1 MADSINSSLSAIG
14 AYTTMMNNSAQ
25 NIANLNTEPYKP
37 RETVMQDTV
46 AGGVSALTVRNQN
59 VDRVDLSKE
68 AVDLKV
74 AEYGIKANLS
84 VLKREQEAQKTIID
98 IIA

>member
-1 MADSINSSLSAIG
+1 MADGINSALSAIG

-25 NIANLNTEPYKP
+25 NVANLNTEPYKP
-37 RETVMQDTV
+37 RETVMQDAA
-46 AGGVSALTVRNQN
+46 AGGVSAMTVRNHN

-68 AVDLKV
+68 AVDMKV
-74 AEYGIKANLS
+74 AEYGIKANIA